1 MYKIIGVDGQ
11 QYGPVTAEQI
21 REWIASGRVNAQ
33 TMAQINGGPEW
44 KPVSAFP
51 EFAEA
56 LAAKAAVG
64 PPPGPPPIVA
74 SSDAEALAVHI
85 LDKDYR
91 LDIFSCLSRAWE
103 KVQSDFWPIIIDKR
117 LDFWPAM
124 ELSRKIITR
133 HWWSFFGLALL
144 STAINLV
151 GTLLCGVGAF
161 VTAPVT
167 MLALMYAYEDIIGA
181 TTPSQALQPL

>member
-1 MYKIIGVDGQ
+1 MLLSVALGSIQLDEPVD
-11 QYGPVTAEQI
+11 QI
-21 REWIASGRVNAQ
+21 STEAVPQPEDVSSQLFLCSLVAGLLISGGL
-33 TMAQINGGPEW
+33 I
-44 KPVSAFP
+44 FC
-51 EFAEA
+51 
-56 LAAKAAVG
+56 LL
-64 PPPGPPPIVA
+64 PGIY
-74 SSDAEALAVHI
+74 LAV
-85 LDKDYR
+85 
-91 LDIFSCLSRAWE
+91 AW
-103 KVQSDFWPIIIDKR
+103 QFALPLIIDKR

>member
-103 KVQSDFWPIIIDKR
+103 KVQSDFWPIIGVSALI
-117 LDFWPAM
+117 L
-124 ELSRKIITR
+124 
-133 HWWSFFGLALL
+133 LL
-144 STAINLV
+144 SAW
-151 GTLLCGVGAF
+151 
-161 VTAPVT
+161 
-167 MLALMYAYEDIIGA
+167 
-181 TTPSQALQPL
+181 S